1 MSQLWSSGGLEV
13 ELVLRLLVDVPALA
27 APLHAG
33 LIALDLEPVVVV
45 LLVDLDVPG
54 GSVIRMIIIIREI
67 LSNADHLKKIAK
79 HFGKSQI

>member
-13 ELVLRLLVDVPALA
+13 ELVLRLLVDVPALPG
-27 APLHAG
+27 PLHAG
-33 LIALDLEPVVVV
+33 LVALDLEPVVVV
-45 LLVDLDVPG
+45 LLVDLDVPR

-79 HFGKSQI
+79 QFGKSQI

>member
-13 ELVLRLLVDVPALA
+13 ELVLRLLVDVPALP

-33 LIALDLEPVVVV
+33 LVALDLEPVVVV

-54 GSVIRMIIIIREI
+54 GICNKNDYNNPGNSI
-67 LSNADHLKKIAK
+67 KC
-79 HFGKSQI
+79 